1 MFSETVIDGMMQRYN
16 RPEVIMAQIISN
28 GEERN
33 FSLTDV
39 PSADKLEKFVE
50 DVKFGVYPLT
60 ALGGK
65 KPPHFRS
72 RAASPER
79 ADSVKSATPEPVD
92 IESRRIV
99 NMMCTVKKIKED
111 SSDISMT
118 ILLRMDDK
126 MNRQLTCQ
134 VTEDDNAVDLTNE
147 LVRLG
152 FVHIEDQDKIQALLE
167 ETLRG
172 SFADGGAAFEYGAQP
187 LTFSATINDQN
198 VSSIDVSSSSAQ
210 KTAAEVGMQPAAATM
225 ASLHNRS
232 WSVADKPAAQQQQ
245 QQQGQVISPQ
255 SNTYIMY
262 DQAMANQQQQ
272 QQLSSNSPQQIPNA
286 TMTTIIGTS
295 TQTQPSQQ
303 QQQQPQYQINT
314 QDYSQLNINPNAA
327 TITSSIPTFSPTS
340 TASAVIPGNNNNTNT
355 TTTTVTTSTNISP
368 PSAPLN

>member
-1 MFSETVIDGMMQRYN
+1 MQVHSLKLLSAHCLVFSPKDQTLFSETVIDGMMQRYN
-16 RPEVIMAQIISN
+16 RPEVIMAQIMLN

-33 FSLTDV
+33 YSLTDV

-134 VTEDDNAVDLTNE
+134 VSEEDNAVDLTNE

-152 FVHIEDQDKIQALLE
+152 FVHVDDQDKIQTLLE

-172 SFADGGAAFEYGAQP
+172 SFATAFEYGGQP

-198 VSSIDVSSSSAQ
+198 PNGSSVVSSTTNTNETASKSSASATGGADG
-210 KTAAEVGMQPAAATM
+210 TASMSSV
-225 ASLHNRS
+225 LNRN
-232 WSVADKPAAQQQQ
+232 WSVADKPAQMQQQHH
-245 QQQGQVISPQ
+245 QGLVISPQ
-255 SNTYIMY
+255 TSAATLNANIVYEQHQMPQMQSNPQNVQQLPTT
-262 DQAMANQQQQ
+262 ANQYHQQD
-272 QQLSSNSPQQIPNA
+272 LS
-286 TMTTIIGTS
+286 
-295 TQTQPSQQ
+295 
-303 QQQQPQYQINT
+303 QIN
-314 QDYSQLNINPNAA
+314 LNPNAA
-327 TITSSIPTFSPTS
+327 SHTNTFSPS
-340 TASAVIPGNNNNTNT
+340 SSSASA
-355 TTTTVTTSTNISP
+355 
-368 PSAPLN
+368 SAPLN